1 MCSSAPP
8 ERPLVAPAVSWLPF
22 DAIESLRLRCACDLG
37 LQCIRVVTLP
47 TGGVPE
53 VLPEVEGR
61 ERIVEGMEKITGE
74 TERQLWGAPPFENM
88 TARRSRLGEPG
99 GRNRGGTGPPAVPGA
114 LSSLGSWMT
123 KVQRKETTA

>member
-1 MCSSAPP
+1 
-8 ERPLVAPAVSWLPF
+8 
-22 DAIESLRLRCACDLG
+22 

-74 TERQLWGAPPFENM
+74 TERQLRGAPPFENM
-88 TARRSRLGEPG
+88 TARRSRLGGPG
-99 GRNRGGTGPPAVPGA
+99 GEIEGA
-114 LSSLGSWMT
+114 LARLLCRELCHPGYLG
-123 KVQRKETTA
+123 